1 MSGLSTRGRVIVA
14 VVAAV
19 AAVAVG
25 GTALALTTSAASHV
39 VSMSTAGRTSAAL
52 KITAGTPV
60 LDVSVGKLGG
70 TLLRVS
76 TPSTSTPP
84 PGSPG

>member
-52 KITAGTPV
+52 KITVGTPV
-60 LDVSVGKLGG
+60 LDVSVGKLGD

>member
-1 MSGLSTRGRVIVA
+1 MSGLFTRGRVIVA
-14 VVAAV
+14 VVVAV

-39 VSMSTAGRTSAAL
+39 ASMSTAGRTSAAL

-60 LDVSVGKLGG
+60 LDVSVGKLDATSGFSRL
-70 TLLRVS
+70 TVS
-76 TPSTSTPP
+76 RWYPA
-84 PGSPG
+84 GS